1 MTLAEDVAAL
11 QDRLRDA
18 ERQRVRAEGARDS
31 AKSAYESAR
40 ADLKREFG
48 VETVEE
54 ASALLTRLRE
64 ELAGIVADLSAK
76 LDEIGV

>member
-1 MTLAEDVAAL
+1 MTLAEDVVAL

-18 ERQRVRAEGARDS
+18 ERQRVRAEGARDA
-31 AKSAYESAR
+31 AKTAYDTAR

-48 VETVEE
+48 VETVDE
-54 ASALLTRLRE
+54 AAALLTELRE
-64 ELAGIVADLSAK
+64 ELAVLVADLSAK